1 MINEKDP
8 HMDLKC
14 CINLYFMEK
23 ERLKKG
29 FKQAQFLGKYLEKYE
44 TCRDDFIGI
53 KNTLKWVTVC
63 LGLLIWEFLERD
75 RRCG

>member
-53 KNTLKWVTVC
+53 KNTLKMGYSMSGITD
-63 LGLLIWEFLERD
+63 LGIS
-75 RRCG
+75 